1 MVEKIAI
8 INEAQWLALRKED
21 VTASVAG
28 ALLGVHEYTTA
39 YGLWAQKTGAL
50 LDGLVAATVSGDG
63 DTYTVSDLER
73 GRLLEPEHHDPAP
86 RPSEPVSALD
96 TDAIDTARENGRT
109 AAGKGVGRRAVPGDY
124 RDNSDLAAAWQ
135 AGWDE
140 AKGRA
145 QS

>member
-1 MVEKIAI
+1 
-8 INEAQWLALRKED
+8 
-21 VTASVAG
+21 
-28 ALLGVHEYTTA
+28 LLGVHEYATA

-50 LDGLVAATVSGDG
+50 PDGLVAATVSGDG

-73 GRLLEPEHHDPAP
+73 GRLLEPVHDDPAP
-86 RPSEPVSALD
+86 GSSEPLGAID
-96 TDAIDTARENGRT
+96 TDAIDAARENGRT

-124 RDNSDLAAAWQ
+124 RDNSDLTGAWQ